1 MSFDEMYDEMLHGEF
16 SSHGKHA
23 AKAAAETVP
32 VPVVTEARGKHAV
45 SEAADVDAA
54 ETGEV
59 TEVAERPRGFQRYRT
74 AALVGAGGM
83 ACATAGAFLGG
94 LGGYFAISP
103 AAAHALAAPTI
114 TQDLPLAQ
122 AESNATHSSTAGS
135 AKGTSAVAAADFSK
149 ASGSLTQG
157 IAPFATLTSEPLAN
171 LPVVSLPTQP
181 STSPVTGSDGTDNGG
196 TGTGST
202 GGTGDNGGSGGTT
215 TGGTTT
221 GCASGTSDLGLTCIL
236 DSLTSALSNLGS
248 LGSLSGTGGPTN
260 LLTDLVPSLS
270 GVVTDVAGTLQNLN
284 SLLPIASLPATGG
297 GTGGTTVLAGAT
309 SPLTTGSPSTTG
321 AGSSAGTNPIVS
333 ALSPVLNTV
342 AGVAGGA
349 TGSPSLPSLPLG
361 SSGGT
366 SSIPSLPVQSSSGS
380 TPAAPTV
387 PTNTGSSSSG
397 SSGTTNTI
405 NVPIPVPLPI
415 NTPTI
420 SIGGLSIG
428 INTTNGSG
436 LTLTL
441 P

>member
-16 SSHGKHA
+16 SSQGKHA
-23 AKAAAETVP
+23 AKAPVETA
-32 VPVVTEARGKHAV
+32 PVVTDVRGKHAV
-45 SEAADVDAA
+45 AEASAVDAA

-59 TEVAERPRGFQRYRT
+59 AEVAERPRGFQRYRT
-74 AALVGAGGM
+74 AALVGAGGLT
-83 ACATAGAFLGG
+83 CAAAGAFLGG
-94 LGGYFAISP
+94 LGGYFTISP
-103 AAAHALAAPTI
+103 AAAHPLASPTV

-122 AESNATHSSTAGS
+122 AVSNAGHSSSAGS

-181 STSPVTGSDGTDNGG
+181 STSSVTGTDGTDNGG
-196 TGTGST
+196 TT
-202 GGTGDNGGSGGTT
+202 GGTGGDNGGGGGTT
-215 TGGTTT
+215 TGGTT
-221 GCASGTSDLGLTCIL
+221 GCASGTNDLGLTCIL

-248 LGSLSGTGGPTN
+248 LSGGGDPAN
-260 LLTDLVPSLS
+260 LLTNLVPSLS
-270 GVVTDVAGTLQNLN
+270 GVVTDVTGTLQNLT
-284 SLLPIASLPATGG
+284 SLLPIASLPVTGG
-297 GTGGTTVLAGAT
+297 GTGGTTVLAGAA

-321 AGSSAGTNPIVS
+321 GGSNGATDPIVS

-342 AGVAGGA
+342 AAVAGGV
-349 TGSPSLPSLPLG
+349 TGSTPSLPSLPLG
-361 SSGGT
+361 SSSGT
-366 SSIPSLPVQSSSGS
+366 SIPSLPVQSSTGS

-387 PTNTGSSSSG
+387 TTSSG
-397 SSGTTNTI
+397 SSGTTNTV

-428 INTTNGSG
+428 INTTDSGSG

>member
-1 MSFDEMYDEMLHGEF
+1 MSFDEMYDEMLQGEF
-16 SSHGKHA
+16 NSHGKHA
-23 AKAAAETVP
+23 AKAAVEATP
-32 VPVVTEARGKHAV
+32 APVVSEARGKHAV
-45 SEAADVDAA
+45 LEASTVDDA

-59 TEVAERPRGFQRYRT
+59 AEVAERPRGFQRYRT

-83 ACATAGAFLGG
+83 ACAAAGAFLGG
-94 LGGYFAISP
+94 LGGYFTISP
-103 AAAHALAAPTI
+103 AAAHPLASPTV

-122 AESNATHSSTAGS
+122 AVSNATHSASSGS

-149 ASGSLTQG
+149 PSGSLTQG

-181 STSPVTGSDGTDNGG
+181 GTSSVTGSDGTDNGG

-215 TGGTTT
+215 TGGLT

-248 LGSLSGTGGPTN
+248 LGSLSGGGDPTN
-260 LLTDLVPSLS
+260 VLTNLMPSLS
-270 GVVTDVAGTLQNLN
+270 GVVTDVTGTLQNLT
-284 SLLPIASLPATGG
+284 SLLPIASLPSGG
-297 GTGGTTVLAGAT
+297 GTGGTTVLAGAA

-321 AGSSAGTNPIVS
+321 GGASNAATSPIVS
-333 ALSPVLNTV
+333 ALSPVLNSV
-342 AGVAGGA
+342 AAVAGGV
-349 TGSPSLPSLPLG
+349 TGSTPSLPSLPLA

-387 PTNTGSSSSG
+387 TTSGSSS
-397 SSGTTNTI
+397 GTSNTI

-415 NTPTI
+415 DTPTV

-428 INTTNGSG
+428 INTTDSGGG

>member
-1 MSFDEMYDEMLHGEF
+1 MGFDEMYDEMLHGEF

-23 AKAAAETVP
+23 AKAAVETAP
-32 VPVVTEARGKHAV
+32 VAVATEVRGKHAV
-45 SEAADVDAA
+45 AEAPAVDAA
-54 ETGEV
+54 GTGQV
-59 TEVAERPRGFQRYRT
+59 AEVADRPRGFQRYRT

-83 ACATAGAFLGG
+83 ACAAAGAFLGG
-94 LGGYFAISP
+94 LGGYFTISP
-103 AAAHALAAPTI
+103 AAAHPLASPTV

-122 AESNATHSSTAGS
+122 AVSNASHSVSSGS
-135 AKGTSAVAAADFSK
+135 AKGTPAVAAADFSK
-149 ASGSLTQG
+149 ASGGLTQG

-196 TGTGST
+196 TGTG
-202 GGTGDNGGSGGTT
+202 GTNGSGDNGGGGGTT
-215 TGGTTT
+215 TGGTT

-248 LGSLSGTGGPTN
+248 LGSGTGNPTS

-270 GVVTDVAGTLQNLN
+270 GVVTDVTGTLQNLT

-321 AGSSAGTNPIVS
+321 GGASAGSNPIVS

-342 AGVAGGA
+342 AAVAGGV
-349 TGSPSLPSLPLG
+349 TGSTPSLPSLPLG
-361 SSGGT
+361 SSSGSG
-366 SSIPSLPVQSSSGS
+366 SPIPSLPVQGTAGTTPTAPTVTTGSDSSGS
-380 TPAAPTV
+380 
-387 PTNTGSSSSG
+387 GS